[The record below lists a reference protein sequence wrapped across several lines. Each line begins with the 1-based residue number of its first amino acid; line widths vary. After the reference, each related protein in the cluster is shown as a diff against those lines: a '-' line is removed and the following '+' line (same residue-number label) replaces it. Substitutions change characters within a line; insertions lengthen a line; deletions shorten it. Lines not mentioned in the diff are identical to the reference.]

1 MKTKIATFLI
11 AAAVMASAETS
22 QQRLADSTAV
32 LREMSHASDKG
43 IPQDL
48 LQKAQCVVVVP
59 GLKKVAFIGGGKYG
73 RGYASCLTK
82 KGWSAPAAV
91 RIEGGS
97 FGLQLGGS
105 STDVIMLVLNEG
117 GMQKLLSDKFTLG
130 GEAAA
135 AAGPVGR
142 NTSADTDVLMK
153 AEILSWSRSRGVFAG
168 LSLEGATLRQDEDEN
183 AQLYGKPLTNKEI
196 LTGMV
201 KRPAT
206 ASTFLAQLQRFSGK
220 GVPPA
225 AVPAKSQQRITAQ
238 DAANT
243 ANNQA
248 DQMAGAPTA
257 DQQGNGKSDLQLTA
271 SIRRRIVADVSLS
284 TNAHNVKIVVQNGVA
299 TLKGPVRTQDEK
311 EAIEAESRCGGWPG
325 SRCRSDGN
333 SATVIDGRR
342 QRHQPGQV
350 GRPWRLVFINC
361 SFTNRRRR
369 RPPGQPLQTSCAT
382 DVRTTNQQSHFEA
395 RCTSRRI
402 T

>member
-11 AAAVMASAETS
+11 AAAVMVSAETS

-48 LQKAQCVVVVP
+48 LEKAQCVVVVP

-73 RGYASCLTK
+73 RGYASCFTK

-105 STDVIMLVLNEG
+105 STDVIMLVLNDG

-142 NTSADTDVLMK
+142 NTSANTDILMK

-168 LSLEGATLRQDEDEN
+168 LSLEGATLRQDQDEN
-183 AQLYGKPLTNKEI
+183 SQLYGKSLTNKEI

-206 ASTFLAQLQRFSGK
+206 TGTFLAQLQHFSGK
-220 GVPPA
+220 RVPPA
-225 AVPAKSQQRITAQ
+225 VVNAKIQQRISPQDDLTAAPVPPQ
-238 DAANT
+238 KDSSSSVSDADNT

-248 DQMAGAPTA
+248 ASAPTA

-271 SIRRRIVADVSLS
+271 SIRRSIVADGSLS
-284 TNAHNVKIVVQNGVA
+284 TYAHNVKIVVQNGVV

-311 EAIEAESRCGGWPG
+311 AAIEAK
-325 SRCRSDGN
+325 
-333 SATVIDGRR
+333 AAAVV
-342 QRHQPGQV
+342 GQDHV
-350 GRPWRLVFINC
+350 VDQMEIAP
-361 SFTNRRRR
+361 
-369 RPPGQPLQTSCAT
+369 
-382 DVRTTNQQSHFEA
+382 
-395 RCTSRRI
+395 
-402 T
+402 